1 MTSETWPPPPSAL
14 GIFALSFFRNL
25 IIHCSSCL
33 KVSHGCIYYFLPVV
47 VSIDECD
54 IDSIDGFV
62 KTMLGLH
69 LKSEGKEP
77 GVLLW

>member
-1 MTSETWPPPPSAL
+1 
-14 GIFALSFFRNL
+14 
-25 IIHCSSCL
+25 
-33 KVSHGCIYYFLPVV
+33 VSHGCIYYFLPVV

-69 LKSEGKEP
+69 PKSEGKEP